1 LVTVCCNARMDEFSA
16 KRYLGKYIMKFKISE
31 QVASIKLYEAGKPL
45 KEVERELQITDVVKL
60 ASNENPIGFSPRVN
74 EAVKKNMQEMN
85 RYPESSAFELCHKLA
100 EKFHVK
106 QENVVIGNGSDDIIA
121 LLAHGFLNPGD
132 EALMPLPSFLMYEI
146 SVKTA
151 KGVPVMVPLTDYS
164 TNLEGLIEK
173 ITPKT
178 RMIFITN
185 PFNPT
190 GSTIN
195 RKEFEAFSKMVPD
208 DVIIIVDEAY
218 IEFVRK
224 DTVYDSL
231 THPLQDSRIVT
242 LRTFS
247 KAYGLAGFRVG
258 YGIMNSEIAEIL
270 NRIRQPF
277 NVNTL
282 AQAAAVAALDDEKFL
297 AKSIQTTHSG
307 IDFLM
312 DQFDRL
318 NLSYLPTQAN
328 FLMVDVGVNAT
339 RVFEEMLKLGVIVRS
354 MTSYGFDTFLRVNS
368 GTPEE
373 NIKFIAALETVLK
386 NKDF

>member
-1 LVTVCCNARMDEFSA
+1 MR
-16 KRYLGKYIMKFKISE
+16 FKVSR
-31 QVASIKLYEAGKPL
+31 QVVSIKPYEAGKPL
-45 KEVERELQITDVVKL
+45 KEVERELQITDVIKL
-60 ASNENPIGFSPRVN
+60 ASNENPIGFSPRVH
-74 EAVKKNMQEMN
+74 EAVKENMQQMN
-85 RYPESSAFELCHKLA
+85 RYPESSAFDLSNKLA
-100 EKFHVK
+100 QKFHVN
-106 QENVVIGNGSDDIIA
+106 QENIVIGNGSDDIIA

-164 TNLEGLIEK
+164 TNLEDLVKK

-190 GSTIN
+190 GSTITC
-195 RKEFEAFSKMVPD
+195 REFDAFSKKVPN

-218 IEFVRK
+218 IEFVRNK
-224 DTVYDSL
+224 TVFNSL
-231 THPLQDSRIVT
+231 KNPLQDSRVVT

-258 YGIMNSEIAEIL
+258 YGVMDSEIAEIL

-282 AQAAAVAALDDEKFL
+282 AQAAAIAALDDEDFL

-307 IDFLM
+307 IDFLK

-318 NLSYLPTQAN
+318 KLSYLPSQSN

-339 RVFEEMLKLGVIVRS
+339 RVFEEMLKSGVIVRS
-354 MTSYGFDTFLRVNS
+354 LKSYGFDTFLRVNT
-368 GTPEE
+368 GTQDE
-373 NIKFIAALETVLK
+373 NVKFVDALENVLK